1 VFDKFLPAL
10 GVIAGIILTQI
21 FNYFQRRA
29 DSKERFFY
37 EVYPKRI
44 AVYEDAIKEL
54 AAMSKRDGD
63 ILNQHLPREAVLK
76 IIEDDLHTL
85 DGLRARIDFYGS
97 PAARSII
104 GILRVDV
111 GSQFGTVALEPDNFV
126 HECIALLDIVD
137 DARNHFLEITRKET
151 GANLVDKRIE
161 IFLKGIEGVKGI
173 GCKKQRKHLANQKG
187 D

>member
-1 VFDKFLPAL
+1 MLDKFLPAL
-10 GVIAGIILTQI
+10 GVIAGIVLTQI

-54 AAMSKRDGD
+54 EVMARKDRDV
-63 ILNQHLPREAVLK
+63 LNPNLRKEAVLK
-76 IIEDDLHTL
+76 MIEDDLHTL

-104 GILRVDV
+104 GILRVDA
-111 GSQFGTVALEPDNFV
+111 GSQLAAIASESDNFFR
-126 HECIALLDIVD
+126 ECVAFLDIVN
-137 DARNHFLEITRKET
+137 DARNQFLEFTRKET

-161 IFLKGIEGVKGI
+161 IFLKGIDGVKGVS
-173 GCKKQRKHLANQKG
+173 CKK
-187 D
+187 